1 MAGRSYKL
9 LMSTPTKAN
18 IELMR
23 QTMVTAVEIQ
33 QTGTDYK
40 HAVERPDGQ
49 PWDGA
54 TADAARETASSDEK
68 VFFGVG
74 QSILN
79 DAPTAVD
86 TLSQALEHQNATIA
100 LHDDA
105 VSNHYKVAD
114 DLTVEWVAPKGAS
127 DEQIAKGKQYAA
139 NLQKMLH
146 SKYDAW
152 SAADLQAANQVNAM
166 DLDTLLAPVGGL
178 DAAGGNEDGSALQG
192 GYVDPELI
200 KRVRA
205 AGLLSP
211 EQVAALADGKT
222 VTIPSNQMQYLY
234 QLSRSLDGK
243 TPAEVNGVLMGIKNP
258 EDRTA
263 VQNALAMVSNR
274 NIRSGVDNKAGVT
287 EATRGNFIPT
297 AGSVSNLP
305 DGVRDALTRPD
316 RVSTSFD
323 NAARGYGGP
332 QTELRGIGDLQDV
345 SKIFNGVTPGYLNGS
360 DATQAMLGAASEYSN
375 AEIHTWDKDWKNLS
389 GGITSDAHG
398 DFKSAVADIFQGA
411 SSDHVDI
418 ADMAKKAADL
428 PNTTDSFLSAIN
440 DNRWDG
446 QDAKI
451 ADVFNWAADDP
462 NSSLAQQVANAEGHF
477 LGNAENQE
485 TLRAMPGPHMN
496 LGEGDSF
503 AEVNPNLA
511 QSAARLDA
519 PHIAELYGAD
529 NSNSPEIRAFTDA
542 DQGKNL
548 MANLD
553 RNEDAA
559 KIINGGAYR
568 GYMENL
574 ADAAQMPTDTPY
586 HRAEQD
592 DAFRVGGQIQHG
604 MLDGAAD
611 ATTEP
616 PEKSIKKLGDWFSGQ
631 AGVDK
636 PLGLLEGVDKAVHG
650 DVNPGDPARA
660 MVSTG
665 EYGFSTTDSYKA
677 ILDGLIQSNPDIA
690 SSEGVKDYIT
700 GGHLDPFKIAADPNA
715 ETALKAALDSNNFNT
730 DHWAVQE
737 SLGNNGVHQRWQPHG

>member
-1 MAGRSYKL
+1 MSARSYKL
-9 LMSTPTKAN
+9 LLSTPTKAN

-23 QTMVTAVEIQ
+23 QTMVAAVEIQ
-33 QTGTDYK
+33 QTGADYK
-40 HAVERPDGQ
+40 NAVERPDGH
-49 PWDGA
+49 PWEGA
-54 TADAARETASSDEK
+54 TADAARETAGSDEK
-68 VFFGVG
+68 VFFGTG

-79 DAPTAVD
+79 DAPKVID

-105 VSNHYKVAD
+105 ISNHYKVAD
-114 DLTVEWVAPKGAS
+114 DLTVEWEVPKGAS
-127 DEQIAKGKQYAA
+127 EENIAKGKQYAA
-139 NLQKMLH
+139 NLQKMLQA
-146 SKYDAW
+146 KYDAW
-152 SAADLQAANQVNAM
+152 AAADLQAANEVKAM

-178 DAAGGNEDGSALQG
+178 DAARGNEDGSALQG
-192 GYVDPELI
+192 GYIDPELI

-205 AGLLSP
+205 AGFLSP

-243 TPAEVNGVLMGIKNP
+243 TPGEVNAFLNGIKSP

-263 VQNALAMVSNR
+263 VKDALAMVSNR

-287 EATRGNFIPT
+287 EATRANFIPA

-305 DGVRDALTRPD
+305 DGLREALTRPD
-316 RVSTSFD
+316 RVGTSFD

-332 QTELRGIGDLQDV
+332 QTELRGVGDLQDV
-345 SKIFNGVTPGYLNGS
+345 AKIFNGVTPGYLNGS
-360 DATQAMLGAASEYSN
+360 DATQAMLGAASDYSN

-389 GGITSDAHG
+389 GSITSDAHG

-428 PNTTDSFLSAIN
+428 PSSTDSLLSAIN
-440 DNRWDG
+440 DNRWNG
-446 QDAKI
+446 QDAKL

-462 NSSLAQQVANAEGHF
+462 GNPLAQQVANAEGHF
-477 LGNAENQE
+477 LGNPDNQE
-485 TLRAMPGPHMN
+485 TLRGMPGPHMN

-503 AEVNPNLA
+503 AEANPHLA

-519 PHIAELYGAD
+519 PHIAELNGAQ
-529 NSNSPEIRAFTDA
+529 NPNAPEIKAFDLP

-559 KIINGGAYR
+559 RIINGGAYH

-574 ADAAQMPTDTPY
+574 ADAAQMPTDTPQE
-586 HRAEQD
+586 RATQD
-592 DAFRVGGQIQHG
+592 HAFQVGGQIQHG

-611 ATTEP
+611 AGTEP
-616 PEKSIKKLGDWFSGQ
+616 PEKSIKKLGEWFSGQ

-650 DVNPGDPARA
+650 DANPADAARS

-665 EYGFSTTDSYKA
+665 DYGFSTTDSYKA
-677 ILDGLIQSNPDIA
+677 ILDGLIQANPDIA

-730 DHWAVQE
+730 DHWAIQE